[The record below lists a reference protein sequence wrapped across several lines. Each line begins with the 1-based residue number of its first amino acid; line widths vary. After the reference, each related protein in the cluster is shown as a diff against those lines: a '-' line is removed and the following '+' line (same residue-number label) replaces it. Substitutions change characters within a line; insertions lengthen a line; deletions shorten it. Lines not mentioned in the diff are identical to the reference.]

1 MAPRRCKKIFF
12 HAQGVK
18 RPRRCTIYNVDRDE
32 TMKRDIE
39 ESYARH
45 RDALCAFFQNRTH
58 RKDFAEDLTQ
68 EVYVELRL
76 RPPVEAL
83 RDPALYL
90 YKVAW
95 NVLRRALRRAHR
107 DPEARDPTEIEQL
120 NTQTAEDAGAELTTE
135 DYLMHLL
142 GQLPPTYGAVLVL
155 HVRDGL
161 TYEQIGERLGLSK
174 RSVKRHMENVLAH
187 LRRAQW

>member
-1 MAPRRCKKIFF
+1 M
-12 HAQGVK
+12 HQQLM
-18 RPRRCTIYNVDRDE
+18 DRSDSA
-32 TMKRDIE
+32 KRDIE
-39 ESYARH
+39 ATYARH
-45 RDALCAFFQNRTH
+45 RDALRAFFQNRTQ
-58 RKDFAEDLTQ
+58 RKDFADDLTQ

-76 RPPVEAL
+76 RPPVETL

-95 NVLRRALRRAHR
+95 NVLRRALRGARR
-107 DPEARDPTEIEQL
+107 DAQTHDPAELDKL
-120 NTQTAEDAGAELTTE
+120 NTQQTEDAGAELTAE
-135 DYLMHLL
+135 EYLIHLL

-161 TYEQIGERLGLSK
+161 TYEQIGVRLGLSK
-174 RSVKRHMENVLAH
+174 RSVRRHMEHVLAH